1 MRFIFRQIT
10 MANNVEQLAVFVVAA
25 YLETNTNK
33 TISTSFKKNKKITHL
48 GPAIPTYNK
57 LIDIINF
64 YNTKAPAKDRL
75 VLPAKAAG
83 KNEITPATN
92 EVSNTDSNEKIKNLL
107 RDLENEVAKV
117 TVENSDLKNKLKQS
131 GNQDKKTETAPA
143 KDPVK
148 SAVSKEAPSKMEE
161 SSSSDESDDDTEMK
175 DATGA
180 KPVDLQKKTT
190 ETKKK

>member
-1 MRFIFRQIT
+1 

-48 GPAIPTYNK
+48 GPAIPAFNK
-57 LIDIINF
+57 LIDIITF
-64 YNTKAPAKDRL
+64 YNSKAPAKDRL
-75 VLPAKAAG
+75 VLPAKAT
-83 KNEITPATN
+83 KNEITPDKN
-92 EVSNTDSNEKIKNLL
+92 ETSNTDSSNEKIKNLL

-131 GNQDKKTETAPA
+131 GNQDEKTKTAPA
-143 KDPVK
+143 VKDPVK

-161 SSSSDESDDDTEMK
+161 SSSSDDSDDDTEMK
-175 DATGA
+175 DDTDAE
-180 KPVDLQKKTT
+180 PVDLQEKTK
-190 ETKKK
+190 ETKKR

>member
-1 MRFIFRQIT
+1 MSYFFRQIT

-131 GNQDKKTETAPA
+131 GNQDNKTETAPA
-143 KDPVK
+143 KVPFIYY
-148 SAVSKEAPSKMEE
+148 VS
-161 SSSSDESDDDTEMK
+161 TCI
-175 DATGA
+175 
-180 KPVDLQKKTT
+180 
-190 ETKKK
+190 

>member
-1 MRFIFRQIT
+1 

-25 YLETNTNK
+25 YLEANTNK

-48 GPAIPTYNK
+48 GPAIPAFNK

-75 VLPAKAAG
+75 VLPAKATG
-83 KNEITPATN
+83 KNEITPAKN
-92 EVSNTDSNEKIKNLL
+92 EISNGTDFSNEKIKNLL

-131 GNQDKKTETAPA
+131 SGNQDEKTETAPAA

-148 SAVSKEAPSKMEE
+148 SAVSKEAPSKME
-161 SSSSDESDDDTEMK
+161 SDDSDDDTEMK
-175 DATGA
+175 DATDA

>member
-1 MRFIFRQIT
+1 
-10 MANNVEQLAVFVVAA
+10 MANNEQLAVFVVAA

-48 GPAIPTYNK
+48 GPAIPAFNK

-75 VLPAKAAG
+75 VLPAKATG
-83 KNEITPATN
+83 KNEITPAKN
-92 EVSNTDSNEKIKNLL
+92 EISNGTDYSNEKIKNLL

-131 GNQDKKTETAPA
+131 SGNQDKKTETAPA

-148 SAVSKEAPSKMEE
+148 GQLISKC
-161 SSSSDESDDDTEMK
+161 
-175 DATGA
+175 
-180 KPVDLQKKTT
+180 PVGVFKL
-190 ETKKK
+190 TKKSTKFL

>member
-1 MRFIFRQIT
+1 

-33 TISTSFKKNKKITHL
+33 TISISFKKNKKITHL
-48 GPAIPTYNK
+48 GPAIPAFNK

-75 VLPAKAAG
+75 VLPAKAT
-83 KNEITPATN
+83 KNEITPDKN
-92 EVSNTDSNEKIKNLL
+92 ETSNTDSSNEKIKNLL

-117 TVENSDLKNKLKQS
+117 TVENSDLKNKLKQF
-131 GNQDKKTETAPA
+131 GNQDEKTETAPAA

-148 SAVSKEAPSKMEE
+148 SAVSKEVPSKMEE
-161 SSSSDESDDDTEMK
+161 SSSSDDSDDDTEMK
-175 DATGA
+175 DATDA
-180 KPVDLQKKTT
+180 NPVDLQKKTM

>member
-1 MRFIFRQIT
+1 

-48 GPAIPTYNK
+48 GPAIPAFNK

-75 VLPAKAAG
+75 VLPAKAT
-83 KNEITPATN
+83 KNEITPAKN
-92 EVSNTDSNEKIKNLL
+92 EISNGTDSSNEKIKNLL

-131 GNQDKKTETAPA
+131 GNQDEKTKTAPA
-143 KDPVK
+143 SKDPVK

-161 SSSSDESDDDTEMK
+161 SSSSDDSDDDTEMK
-175 DATGA
+175 DATDL
-180 KPVDLQKKTT
+180 KPVDLQKKTK

>member
-1 MRFIFRQIT
+1 
-10 MANNVEQLAVFVVAA
+10 MANNEQLAVFVVAA

-48 GPAIPTYNK
+48 GPAIPAFNK

-75 VLPAKAAG
+75 VLPAKATG
-83 KNEITPATN
+83 KNEITPAKN
-92 EVSNTDSNEKIKNLL
+92 EISNTTDYSNEKIKNLL

-131 GNQDKKTETAPA
+131 SGNQDKKTETAPA

-148 SAVSKEAPSKMEE
+148 SQLISKY
-161 SSSSDESDDDTEMK
+161 
-175 DATGA
+175 
-180 KPVDLQKKTT
+180 PVCVFKL
-190 ETKKK
+190 TKKSTKFL

>member
-1 MRFIFRQIT
+1 

-25 YLETNTNK
+25 YLEANTNK

-48 GPAIPTYNK
+48 GPAIPAFNK
-57 LIDIINF
+57 LIDIISF

-75 VLPAKAAG
+75 VLPAKATG
-83 KNEITPATN
+83 KNEITPAKN
-92 EVSNTDSNEKIKNLL
+92 EISNGTDYSNEKIKNLL

-131 GNQDKKTETAPA
+131 GNQDEKTETVPAA

-148 SAVSKEAPSKMEE
+148 SVVSKEVPSKMEE
-161 SSSSDESDDDTEMK
+161 SSSSDDSDDDTEMK
-175 DATGA
+175 DATDA

>member
-1 MRFIFRQIT
+1 

-48 GPAIPTYNK
+48 GPAIPAYNK

-75 VLPAKAAG
+75 VLPTKATG
-83 KNEITPATN
+83 KNEISN
-92 EVSNTDSNEKIKNLL
+92 NTDDTNEKIKNLL

-117 TVENSDLKNKLKQS
+117 TVENSDLKIKLKQS
-131 GNQDKKTETAPA
+131 GNQDEKTETAPA
-143 KDPVK
+143 KGQLILKCTYGVFR
-148 SAVSKEAPSKMEE
+148 S
-161 SSSSDESDDDTEMK
+161 
-175 DATGA
+175 
-180 KPVDLQKKTT
+180 
-190 ETKKK
+190 TKKNQRNFCKDLCPSL

>member
-1 MRFIFRQIT
+1 

-48 GPAIPTYNK
+48 GPAIPAFNK

-75 VLPAKAAG
+75 VLPAKAT
-83 KNEITPATN
+83 KNEITPAKN
-92 EVSNTDSNEKIKNLL
+92 EISNGTDYSNEKIENLL
-107 RDLENEVAKV
+107 RDLKNEVTKV

-131 GNQDKKTETAPA
+131 GNQDEKTETAPAA

-161 SSSSDESDDDTEMK
+161 SSSSDDSDDDTEMK
-175 DATGA
+175 DATDA

>member
-1 MRFIFRQIT
+1 

-48 GPAIPTYNK
+48 GPAIPAFNK

-75 VLPAKAAG
+75 VLPAKAT
-83 KNEITPATN
+83 KNEITPAKN
-92 EVSNTDSNEKIKNLL
+92 EISNGTEYSNEKIENLM
-107 RDLENEVAKV
+107 RDLKNEVAKV

-131 GNQDKKTETAPA
+131 GNQDEKTETAPA
-143 KDPVK
+143 AKGQLI
-148 SAVSKEAPSKMEE
+148 SKCPFGSFR
-161 SSSSDESDDDTEMK
+161 
-175 DATGA
+175 
-180 KPVDLQKKTT
+180 QNYQRNHC
-190 ETKKK
+190 

>member
-1 MRFIFRQIT
+1 

-48 GPAIPTYNK
+48 GPAIPAFNK

-75 VLPAKAAG
+75 VLPAKAT
-83 KNEITPATN
+83 KNEITPAKN
-92 EVSNTDSNEKIKNLL
+92 EISNTDSSNEKIKNLL
-107 RDLENEVAKV
+107 RDLENEVVKV
-117 TVENSDLKNKLKQS
+117 TVENSDLKIKLKQS
-131 GNQDKKTETAPA
+131 GNQDEKTETAPAA

-161 SSSSDESDDDTEMK
+161 SSSSDDSDDDTEMK
-175 DATGA
+175 DATDA